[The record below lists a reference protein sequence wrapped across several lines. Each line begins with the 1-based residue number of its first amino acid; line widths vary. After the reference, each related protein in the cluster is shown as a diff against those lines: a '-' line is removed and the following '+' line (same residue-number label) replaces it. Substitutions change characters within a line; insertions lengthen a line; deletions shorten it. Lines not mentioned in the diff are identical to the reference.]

1 MKQWL
6 AKADEDLLAADAIL
20 ATEMPFFD
28 TAGFHAQQAAEKA
41 LKALLVRHQVNVR
54 YTHEIRELLVAADQ
68 VAPGIRDRLRG
79 AEELTGY
86 AVDARYPGPQR
97 PLRQEEA
104 ASYLEVARDVMAHVR
119 ELLQEYLSVEPPP
132 GAG

>member
-6 AKADEDLLAADAIL
+6 AKADEDLLVAGAIL
-20 ATEMPFFD
+20 ETEMSSYD

-41 LKALLVRHQVNVR
+41 LKAVLVRHQVNVR
-54 YTHEIRELLVAADQ
+54 HTHEIDVLLASADR
-68 VAPGIRDRLRG
+68 VAPGIRDRLRS
-79 AEELTGY
+79 AEDLTGY

-97 PLRQEEA
+97 PLTRDEA

-119 ELLQEYLSVEPPP
+119 DLLQQYLAEPPSSP
-132 GAG
+132 G